1 MIKILLIPNIKI
13 HNANALSSPYTIGF
27 PAMTAWL
34 GFMHALERKLK
45 NTEFSDVKLNGI
57 IVSCLDMDLQTYKG
71 KSDYISSIITTR
83 NPMVPKKKRKRG
95 EPWSNFESPSFI
107 EEARCDL
114 EITIAIECETQA
126 IDYDK
131 FTHFIDNKLH
141 TMKLASGDIT
151 SFKPCQYIE
160 VDNDKPRELTKY
172 LMPGFCLVSRQ
183 ELMQTSMEEGQDAI
197 DAMLDYLT
205 TITDVEIDTNH
216 KVNKSKAHRKED
228 GWIVPI
234 AIGYQGISDLGKLKN
249 TRDETT
255 PHRFAES
262 VVTLG
267 EFKMP
272 YRFDTIEEMIWRY
285 QEYKDDGYYLCQNN
299 FSVNNQES
307 KL

>member
-1 MIKILLIPNIKI
+1 MKDILLIPNIKI

-34 GFMHALERKLK
+34 GFMHALQRRLVGTK
-45 NTEFSDVKLNGI
+45 FSDIKFTGV
-57 IVSCLDMDLQTYKG
+57 IVSCLDMTLHTHKVNYV
-71 KSDYISSIITTR
+71 SSIIGTS
-83 NPMVPKKKRKRG
+83 NPLDKTGKR
-95 EPWSNFESPSFI
+95 PSFI

-114 EITIAIECETQA
+114 EVSIAIECEMGFLGDDSFA
-126 IDYDK
+126 R
-131 FTHFIDNKLH
+131 FIDKTLH
-141 TMKLASGDIT
+141 MMKIASGDII
-151 SFKPCQYIE
+151 SFKPCQHIE
-160 VDNDKPRELTKY
+160 VDNNEPRTLTRY

-183 ELMQTSMEEGQDAI
+183 ALMQQSMQDGSDAI
-197 DAMLDYLT
+197 DAMLEYLKT
-205 TITDVEIDTNH
+205 TTDIEIDEH
-216 KVNKSKAHRKED
+216 KQVKKSKPYKKEK

-234 AIGYQGISDLGKLKN
+234 AVGYQGISEPGKLAN

-272 YRFDTIEEMIWRY
+272 YHFDNIDQMMWRY
-285 QEYKDDGYYLCQNN
+285 QEYNKDDLYLCCNN
-299 FSVNNQES
+299 YSINQQES

>member
-1 MIKILLIPNIKI
+1 MKKILLIPNIII

-45 NTEFSDVKLNGI
+45 DTEFSEVKFNGV
-57 IVSCLDMDLQTYKG
+57 IVSCIDMDLQTYKG
-71 KSDYISSIITTR
+71 KGDYVDSIIATS
-83 NPMVPKKKRKRG
+83 NPLDKTGKR
-95 EPWSNFESPSFI
+95 PSFI

-114 EITIAIECETQA
+114 EVTIAIEYETDA
-126 IDYDK
+126 INYEK
-131 FTHFIDNKLH
+131 FVHLINNKLH
-141 TMKLASGDIT
+141 TMKIASGDVT
-151 SFKPCQYIE
+151 RFKPSQYKEI
-160 VDNDKPRELTKY
+160 DNNNPRELTKY

-183 ELMQTSMEEGQDAI
+183 ELMQSSMEEGEDAI
-197 DAMLDYLT
+197 DAMLEYLT
-205 TITDVEIDTNH
+205 TTTEVSINENH
-216 KVNKSKAHRKED
+216 NVTKNKPSRKEE

-249 TRDETT
+249 ARDETT

-272 YRFDTIEEMIWRY
+272 YHFDTVDEMIWRY
-285 QEYKDDGYYLCQNN
+285 QEYKDNDLYLCQNN